1 MKNNIILIGF
11 MGSGKSSVGE
21 ALAKSLNYKFLDS
34 DKLIEEKA
42 GSTISQIFE
51 QYGEEYF
58 RNMETKTL
66 QDMQSKLDNTVLST
80 GGGMPLREENSK
92 LLRQLGLVVY
102 LQASTDTV
110 IKRLKNDKSRPLLR
124 GDDLVGKVDKLL
136 AARNPVYEKTA
147 HKIIVT
153 DNKTI
158 NQIVADIIEELSAI
172 KED

>member
-21 ALAKSLNYKFLDS
+21 ALAKSLNYQFLDS

-58 RNMETKTL
+58 RNIETQTL

-92 LLRQLGLVVY
+92 LLRKLGLVVF

-110 IKRLKNDKSRPLLR
+110 IKRLKNDKSRPLLK
-124 GDDLVGKVDKLL
+124 GDDLAGKVDKLL
-136 AARNPVYEKTA
+136 AARTPVYEKTA

-158 NQIVADIIEELSAI
+158 KQIVADIIEVMSAI